1 MTNSQR
7 RRRIEVKNTL
17 HISVHAEKRFLQ
29 RIMKTEDLSVQML
42 KRAGHWLSQE
52 FDMTKSYKDG
62 EYRFPSFNDYVA
74 VIANNTIVTV
84 RKK

>member
-1 MTNSQR
+1 MKSS
-7 RRRIEVKNTL
+7 L

-29 RIMKTEDLSVQML
+29 RIIKSDDLSVPML

-62 EYRFPSFNDYVA
+62 EYRLPSFDGYVA
-74 VIANNTIVTV
+74 VIANNTMVTV